1 MAMGDNQRGWTIA
14 LVAHAKMRTVALD
27 NPDTPDYRSHLTVSP
42 EDPPDPWFLSDMGT
56 ERLTSYMTPIDPSAL
71 LLRPKQSRDVL
82 APTQATSAYD
92 RDVDTGVRTPQKAPV
107 LRPKPSNSSFKEL
120 QSRYEPALA
129 STAQTEI
136 SEDSTQGEP
145 RSRRPRP
152 SLSERAQET
161 LAQIPPSPVVN
172 RRKSSFFNPESPM
185 RPPSRSTNGSRP
197 GSSYEN
203 DGKMRPP
210 SRQAAS
216 RPGSSAGFSS
226 QAVPIDFRA
235 STNTFKSN
243 LNTPVKRQSIQT
255 LKTPKSV
262 SSLRLAA
269 SSKAPGAPNPT
280 TPYKSPAPA
289 LGVKSGSQT
298 VGRAVRPR
306 ASVTGLFDEQPFEA
320 SRPAESKPLRTVRP
334 RASIG
339 SFSKPTISE
348 LPNIGSPRTSVG
360 LKKVSPTFSN
370 ASSTS
375 ASTTSQASK
384 ESITTIGSP
393 QSKETTPKKSSIAL
407 REQIAKAKAA
417 KRAVMA
423 KTAPVVQS
431 EAFAEEAPVIPSGT
445 FDFGLEDPFNQNA
458 QDPSKGLLRKR
469 IDGARTDGR
478 LNIAAMGLKEIP
490 DEVMNM
496 YNLENM
502 NGQASSWAECVDLT
516 RFVAADNELETIGDD
531 IFPDIDARDSA
542 DDDDARG
549 NQFGGLETLDLHGN
563 TLISIP
569 RGLRRL
575 EMLTTLNLSNN
586 KLQNECFEIISQ
598 IPSLRDL
605 KIANNSL
612 CSELSSGLLSLVN
625 LEVLDLH
632 NNQLSSLPAGLG
644 DLTRLRVLNLSQNTF
659 TSLPFNAFQRLPLTE
674 LTAANNKLCGTLIQS
689 NAAEFPKLRTLDIS
703 GNSIKSLSS
712 GSLSLPLL
720 QLLTVS
726 ANRLTHLPNVSTWLS
741 LLTLSASD
749 NSISALPEG
758 FVSLPILKTADLQGN
773 DLRILDDNI
782 ALMDSLDTLLV
793 SGNPLR
799 EKKFS
804 GMNTADLKKVLKGR
818 LEPDE
823 PEPEPETIVE
833 IQNNGFGATIAKDDD
848 SDTGTEYL
856 DAPSTPTLP
865 RSPSASEWSINTTL
879 GILDRSYSQSYSLN
893 PLVAAQIASENKI
906 KTMELHHN
914 NFTEIPTSIA
924 FFSITL
930 TTLNMSHNSLTS
942 DTFMKDEIELPALK
956 ELNLSSNT
964 FSSLSPILRLL
975 SAPRLEKLDV
985 SFNRLTTLPFLRG
998 AFPLL
1003 TAVLAS
1009 NNTIREVSAQNVTG
1023 LRVLD
1028 VGSNELERLD
1038 ARLGLVESLHRTL
1051 GRGYPEALGYL
1062 GRVQWVLQTGT
1073 PKVDLIFWDKQS
1085 AQNAYPQP
1093 LYWFADLM
1101 KAGYTHEYLSP
1112 ANFLLEQAI
1121 VRDGVFAPNAQA
1133 AKAIII
1139 RGNDKLT
1146 PEGVQYH
1153 ATYAAAG
1160 LPTVISGGLPS
1171 KYGSGNQAAVS
1182 KAKAILRGL
1191 LSLKNVHQVP
1201 LEGLA
1206 ARIKSMGIT
1215 PRVQVQ
1221 SNGSW
1226 YPRWR
1231 EDSSGDIYVWIYN
1244 DGADSAGSLTFATS
1258 GTPYFLNAWTGEE
1271 ELIFEYTEARGS
1283 TTLLF
1288 TLKRHE
1294 TYLVKF
1300 TKKTRLLRHAI
1311 PSSDSDSVLGFNVQ
1325 LLGSLIQAKVAYS
1338 SPLSSV
1344 STSFGIPHTF
1354 RTIGVQPAYTINSWS
1369 LTSMLKKKNLT
1380 VPIKGPFLKSWKD
1393 LGFPDVSGIGFYRTS
1408 FDWSPSLL
1416 YSTEGAYLILPPV
1429 SDGVVGALNGKHL
1442 PKGENVL
1449 EFKVSSTLKNSLK
1462 PIWDNLRTAGGGVA
1476 SSWNATAS
1484 LGLGLQHYG
1493 LIGEVRITNTVGLQH
1508 SFCPSDVMSKFMPD
1522 RAIQIPDGLGHDY
1535 RSLATITLLL
1545 VYHRIITANKHI
1557 YMRKPS
1563 QQQNFQPPHNCV
1575 DSCRAIMATRKILIT
1590 GATGK
1595 QGGAVIDAL
1604 LSSGS
1609 SFQILAL
1616 TRNASS
1622 RSAQSLASK
1631 PNVTVV
1637 EGDSSSPA
1645 SVFKAHSPIHAVFS
1659 VTIPGKAGFEEGQAK
1674 PLIDES
1680 VKNGVDHFVFTSVD
1694 RGGPGRSEKNPTNIE
1709 HFASKHRI
1717 EEYLKEKSENGSKM
1731 AFTILRPVCFMDNL
1745 TPDFIG
1751 RSFASMWRGVG
1762 NKPLQLV
1769 SVHDIGIFAAK
1780 AFVNPEYKGKA
1791 ISLAGDELT
1800 IEEGRKV
1807 FKETMGYDMPESF
1820 GFVGTGLKL
1829 MMKELGTMFKW
1840 FETDGYGADIQAL
1853 RKEEPALQNF
1863 SIWLKE
1869 SSKFPKQ

>member
-1 MAMGDNQRGWTIA
+1 MGDVNNSPIASTRSSIPRPSRLPLPSQSLRQSTSRSSLRSSANTIP
-14 LVAHAKMRTVALD
+14 VVR
-27 NPDTPDYRSHLTVSP
+27 
-42 EDPPDPWFLSDMGT
+42 
-56 ERLTSYMTPIDPSAL
+56 
-71 LLRPKQSRDVL
+71 LRPKQSRDVL
-82 APTQATSAYD
+82 APTEATNAYD
-92 RDVDTGVRTPQKAPV
+92 RDVDTGVRTPLKAPV
-107 LRPKPSNSSFKEL
+107 LRSKPSNSSFKEL

-129 STAQTEI
+129 STAQTEV

-289 LGVKSGSQT
+289 PGVKSGSQT

-339 SFSKPTISE
+339 SFSKPTLSE

-502 NGQASSWAECVDLT
+502 NGQASSWAEC
-516 RFVAADNELETIGDD
+516 
-531 IFPDIDARDSA
+531 
-542 DDDDARG
+542 
-549 NQFGGLETLDLHGN
+549 
-563 TLISIP
+563 
-569 RGLRRL
+569 
-575 EMLTTLNLSNN
+575 SNN

-726 ANRLTHLPNVSTWLS
+726 ANRLTHLPNVSTWVS

-782 ALMDSLDTLLV
+782 ALMDSLDTFLV

-914 NFTEIPTSIA
+914 SFTEIPTSIA

-964 FSSLSPILRLL
+964 FNSLSPILRLL

-1038 ARLGLVESLHRTL
+1038 ARLGLVESLHR
-1051 GRGYPEALGYL
+1051 
-1062 GRVQWVLQTGT
+1062 
-1073 PKVDLIFWDKQS
+1073 
-1085 AQNAYPQP
+1085 
-1093 LYWFADLM
+1093 
-1101 KAGYTHEYLSP
+1101 
-1112 ANFLLEQAI
+1112 LE
-1121 VRDGVFAPNAQA
+1121 V
-1133 AKAIII
+1133 
-1139 RGNDKLT
+1139 
-1146 PEGVQYH
+1146 
-1153 ATYAAAG
+1153 
-1160 LPTVISGGLPS
+1160 
-1171 KYGSGNQAAVS
+1171 SGNRFRVPKHTILEKGTEAVL
-1182 KAKAILRGL
+1182 AWLRD
-1191 LSLKNVHQVP
+1191 
-1201 LEGLA
+1201 
-1206 ARIKSMGIT
+1206 RIPVS
-1215 PRVQVQ
+1215 
-1221 SNGSW
+1221 
-1226 YPRWR
+1226 
-1231 EDSSGDIYVWIYN
+1231 E
-1244 DGADSAGSLTFATS
+1244 L
-1258 GTPYFLNAWTGEE
+1258 E
-1271 ELIFEYTEARGS
+1271 ELS
-1283 TTLLF
+1283 
-1288 TLKRHE
+1288 
-1294 TYLVKF
+1294 
-1300 TKKTRLLRHAI
+1300 
-1311 PSSDSDSVLGFNVQ
+1311 
-1325 LLGSLIQAKVAYS
+1325 
-1338 SPLSSV
+1338 
-1344 STSFGIPHTF
+1344 
-1354 RTIGVQPAYTINSWS
+1354 
-1369 LTSMLKKKNLT
+1369 
-1380 VPIKGPFLKSWKD
+1380 
-1393 LGFPDVSGIGFYRTS
+1393 
-1408 FDWSPSLL
+1408 
-1416 YSTEGAYLILPPV
+1416 
-1429 SDGVVGALNGKHL
+1429 
-1442 PKGENVL
+1442 
-1449 EFKVSSTLKNSLK
+1449 
-1462 PIWDNLRTAGGGVA
+1462 
-1476 SSWNATAS
+1476 
-1484 LGLGLQHYG
+1484 
-1493 LIGEVRITNTVGLQH
+1493 
-1508 SFCPSDVMSKFMPD
+1508 
-1522 RAIQIPDGLGHDY
+1522 
-1535 RSLATITLLL
+1535 
-1545 VYHRIITANKHI
+1545 
-1557 YMRKPS
+1557 
-1563 QQQNFQPPHNCV
+1563 
-1575 DSCRAIMATRKILIT
+1575 
-1590 GATGK
+1590 
-1595 QGGAVIDAL
+1595 
-1604 LSSGS
+1604 
-1609 SFQILAL
+1609 
-1616 TRNASS
+1616 
-1622 RSAQSLASK
+1622 
-1631 PNVTVV
+1631 
-1637 EGDSSSPA
+1637 
-1645 SVFKAHSPIHAVFS
+1645 
-1659 VTIPGKAGFEEGQAK
+1659 
-1674 PLIDES
+1674 
-1680 VKNGVDHFVFTSVD
+1680 
-1694 RGGPGRSEKNPTNIE
+1694 
-1709 HFASKHRI
+1709 
-1717 EEYLKEKSENGSKM
+1717 
-1731 AFTILRPVCFMDNL
+1731 
-1745 TPDFIG
+1745 
-1751 RSFASMWRGVG
+1751 
-1762 NKPLQLV
+1762 
-1769 SVHDIGIFAAK
+1769 
-1780 AFVNPEYKGKA
+1780 
-1791 ISLAGDELT
+1791 
-1800 IEEGRKV
+1800 
-1807 FKETMGYDMPESF
+1807 
-1820 GFVGTGLKL
+1820 
-1829 MMKELGTMFKW
+1829 
-1840 FETDGYGADIQAL
+1840 
-1853 RKEEPALQNF
+1853 
-1863 SIWLKE
+1863 
-1869 SSKFPKQ
+1869 